1 MAFIPI
7 VVPRKNEKFRL
18 IAGVLLIIL
27 GLFFAVTGL
36 TISSEALDTATIG
49 TDALS
54 TGKNYYIEDAVILDQ
69 FGYTEKDG
77 QNVSYECAVGFGL
90 ANDEWVVT
98 AIEVPLKSALFS
110 TVQDYLNDS
119 SQNIGD
125 LRMPMYVSAGTLD
138 AEFCRFLDSYFEDVF
153 GADNADYTVVNL
165 QLKYRGTDEAAFK
178 KSIDSDRFTLMG
190 LGAAIAVIGA
200 LLFGLGLGQRR
211 KRLDALENAAP
222 ADSTAADN
230 AAADENA

>member
-7 VVPRKNEKFRL
+7 VVPRRNEKFRL
-18 IAGVLLIIL
+18 IVGILLIIL
-27 GLFFAVTGL
+27 GLFAAVAGL
-36 TISSEALDTATIG
+36 TIPREAIDTATIG

-77 QNVSYECAVGFGL
+77 QTVSYECAVGFGL

-165 QLKYRGTDEAAFK
+165 QLKYRGADESTYK
-178 KSIDSDRFTLMG
+178 KSVDSDRLAM
-190 LGAAIAVIGA
+190 LAIGA
-200 LLFGLGLGQRR
+200 VVIVLGGLLFGLGLGQRR
-211 KRLDALENAAP
+211 RRLEALQNA
-222 ADSTAADN
+222 DGN
-230 AAADENA
+230 ADESAW